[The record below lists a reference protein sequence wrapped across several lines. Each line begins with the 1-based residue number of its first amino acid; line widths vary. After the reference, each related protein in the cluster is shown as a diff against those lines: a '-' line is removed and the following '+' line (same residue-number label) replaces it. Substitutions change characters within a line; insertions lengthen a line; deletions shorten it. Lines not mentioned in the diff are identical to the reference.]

1 MRWSDIQ
8 FDPPRSTLRQF
19 AGLWLVCFGGLAL
32 WHALARGHVWLGL
45 ALGALALTIGPF
57 GLARPEW
64 LRLIYVGWMLV
75 AFPIGWTVSQIILAV
90 IFFGLFA
97 PIGLMFRLFGRDPL
111 CRARQPGLETYWTPK
126 LTPTDLRRYFKQF

>member
-19 AGLWLVCFGGLAL
+19 AGLWLACFGGLAL

-45 ALGALALTIGPF
+45 ALAALALTIGTL

-64 LRLIYVGWMLV
+64 VRLIYVGWMLM
-75 AFPIGWTVSQIILAV
+75 AFPIGWTVSQIMLAL
-90 IFFGLFA
+90 IFFGLFT

-111 CRARQPGLETYWTPK
+111 CRARQPSLETYWAPK
-126 LTPTDLRRYFKQF
+126 PTPTDLRRYFKQF